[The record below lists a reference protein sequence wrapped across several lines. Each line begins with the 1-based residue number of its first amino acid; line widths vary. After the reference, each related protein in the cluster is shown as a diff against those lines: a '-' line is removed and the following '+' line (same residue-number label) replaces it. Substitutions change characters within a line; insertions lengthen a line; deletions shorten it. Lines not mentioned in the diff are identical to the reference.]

1 MAKKRKKGDDK
12 MKIYQFRVSIIGI
25 PNLYRTIEVSENCT
39 FDDLHDAI
47 FQAFDRYDSHLYSF
61 F

>member
-25 PNLYRTIEVSENCT
+25 PKLYRTIEKWQLSSGS
-39 FDDLHDAI
+39 I
-47 FQAFDRYDSHLYSF
+47 G
-61 F
+61 